1 MRNWLFVLALVAV
14 GCSEEPKAPSAD
26 PAKSASPA
34 SSSTGAPA
42 TPKQGGPRESTLKW
56 TAPAS
61 FELVDKPSPMRLAT
75 YKVKPVEGDSEGAE
89 LSVSQAGGDT
99 NSNIERW
106 KKQFSGDVRSNVE
119 ERTVG
124 ALKVSIVTI
133 EGTFMGMS
141 MPGAPASGPKEN
153 SMLLGA
159 IVEGTKGEAHFF
171 KLTGPAKTV
180 DSARKAFDELVQSF
194 APR

>member
-1 MRNWLFVLALVAV
+1 MRNLLMALALVAV
-14 GCSEEPKAPSAD
+14 ACSDEPKAPSAEA
-26 PAKSASPA
+26 AKSTTAV
-34 SSSTGAPA
+34 SSNTAAPA
-42 TPKQGGPRESTLKW
+42 KQGGPRESTLKW

-75 YKVKPVEGDSEGAE
+75 YKVKPAEGDSEGAE

-99 NSNIERW
+99 TSNIERW

-124 ALKVSIVTI
+124 ALKVSVVTI

>member
-1 MRNWLFVLALVAV
+1 MRNLLMALALVAV
-14 GCSEEPKAPSAD
+14 ACSDEPKAPSAEA
-26 PAKSASPA
+26 AKSTTAV
-34 SSSTGAPA
+34 SSNTAAPA
-42 TPKQGGPRESTLKW
+42 KQGGPRESTLKW

-75 YKVKPVEGDSEGAE
+75 YKVKPAEGDSEGAE

-99 NSNIERW
+99 TSNIERW

-124 ALKVSIVTI
+124 TLKVSVVTI

-180 DSARKAFDELVQSF
+180 DSARKAFDELVQSL

>member
-1 MRNWLFVLALVAV
+1 MRNLLMALALVAV
-14 GCSEEPKAPSAD
+14 ACSDEPKAPSAEA
-26 PAKSASPA
+26 AKSTTAV
-34 SSSTGAPA
+34 SSNTAAPA
-42 TPKQGGPRESTLKW
+42 KQGGPRESTLKW

-75 YKVKPVEGDSEGAE
+75 YKVKPAEGDSEGAE

-99 NSNIERW
+99 TSNIERW

-124 ALKVSIVTI
+124 TLKVSVVTI

>member
-1 MRNWLFVLALVAV
+1 MRNLLMGLALVAV
-14 GCSEEPKAPSAD
+14 ACSDEPKAPTAD
-26 PAKSASPA
+26 AAKSTTAV
-34 SSSTGAPA
+34 SSNAAAP
-42 TPKQGGPRESTLKW
+42 PKQGGPRESTLKW

-75 YKVKPVEGDSEGAE
+75 YKIKPAEGDSEGAE

-99 NSNIERW
+99 TSNIERW

-124 ALKVSIVTI
+124 SLKVSVVTI

-159 IVEGTKGEAHFF
+159 IVEGAKGEAHFF

-180 DSARKAFDELVQSF
+180 DSARKAFDELVQSL